1 MEIHELIN
9 LSKNNK
15 ELLWDTFRY
24 EQILEDTE
32 DDLLKD
38 LEYYNKKLKLL
49 DKPESSLDIGI
60 VSVYKAHI
68 KSINRLLNVINNIK
82 SSSHDSNKQ
91 LNIFQQ

>member
-1 MEIHELIN
+1 MDFNDLFN
-9 LSKNNK
+9 FSKDNR

-49 DKPESSLDIGI
+49 GEPESTLDDGI
-60 VSVYKAHI
+60 VTVYKAHI
-68 KSINRLLNVINNIK
+68 MSINRLLNVINNIK
-82 SSSHDSNKQ
+82 STNHDDSRQ
-91 LNIFQQ
+91 LNIFQ